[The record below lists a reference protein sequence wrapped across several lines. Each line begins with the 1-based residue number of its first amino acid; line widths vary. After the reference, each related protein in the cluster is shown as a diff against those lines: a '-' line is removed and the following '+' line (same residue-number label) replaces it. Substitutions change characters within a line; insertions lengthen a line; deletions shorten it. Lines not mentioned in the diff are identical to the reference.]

1 VVKYGESK
9 NSKEKMTMKNFVFQ
23 QISQYFNNSV
33 SGDTKGFMIFLCK
46 KNYPKLMHYLSF
58 SVLILIMMLI
68 RSEMVGDYAD
78 LIWAHA
84 FMLIFCT
91 AWIIILILLK
101 NKLNRCSTGLFLIP
115 AIVFMIY
122 ITYLLGNYAYHS
134 IYFSAYTAVVFIFA
148 IIYTTKWQATALL
161 YISSGF
167 YLHFFTSYGKTG
179 PSIYT
184 ASNLTTV
191 GIILT
196 LAWFM
201 SRVIFLIY
209 KNEYEYSQ
217 EILKAKNELKS
228 EKILNQQLNERI
240 DDLTVDC
247 NKQINERTQE
257 LNRAKIRAEE
267 SDRTKALFLANMSH
281 ELRTPLSGIIGT
293 LEILSEQDLTLEEKD
308 SLIKMALESSAE
320 LKRIIDEL
328 MEISRLRSGH
338 FELSEISFNPRQL
351 FLQSENL
358 FKVSASEKGL
368 DFKMDYQHLPER
380 MISDPNRM
388 KQIVDNLLG
397 NAVKFT
403 NEGYIHTLFQT
414 KYDPLSGSSLII
426 TVKDTGIGMDE
437 TTQRRLFDY
446 FYQED
451 NSLRKKYT
459 GIGLGLTL
467 VKHYVQ
473 QFEGQINLN
482 SLKHQGTQFQV
493 IIPIKI
499 PEMPKQEEQSK
510 IEKRVVK
517 DSSLTVLIAEDNYI
531 NRFILRKILN
541 EPYLK
546 VLEADN
552 GEKAVEL
559 FKQNQADLIFMDI
572 QMPIMDGYEAM
583 GKIRECTSEKHVPII
598 AITGYASTED
608 KNRIMSLGFD
618 DYLAKPFEKEDILQC
633 VNKTR
638 RGEYHDQQNNQYH

>member
-1 VVKYGESK
+1 
-9 NSKEKMTMKNFVFQ
+9 MKNFVFQ

-91 AWIIILILLK
+91 AWIIILILFK

-217 EILKAKNELKS
+217 EILKTKNELKS

-257 LNRAKIRAEE
+257 LNRAKIIAEE

-559 FKQNQADLIFMDI
+559 FKENQVDLIFMDI

-583 GKIRECTSEKHVPII
+583 GKIHECASGKHVPII

-638 RGEYHDQQNNQYH
+638 RGEYHDQQNNQHH

>member
-1 VVKYGESK
+1 
-9 NSKEKMTMKNFVFQ
+9 MAMKNLINQ

-33 SGDTKGFMIFLCK
+33 CGDEKGFLLFLCK
-46 KNYPKLMHYLSF
+46 KNYPKLMFYLLF
-58 SVLILIMMLI
+58 SVIIFVLMLI
-68 RSEMVGDYAD
+68 RSEMVGEYAD
-78 LIWAHA
+78 LILAHA
-84 FMLIFCT
+84 LMLIFCT
-91 AWIIILILLK
+91 AWIIILILFK

-115 AIVFMIY
+115 AIVFMVY
-122 ITYLLGNYAYHS
+122 ITYLLGNYSYHS
-134 IYFSAYTAVVFIFA
+134 IYFSSYTAVVFIFA

-161 YISSGF
+161 YVSSGF

-179 PSIYT
+179 PSTYT
-184 ASNLTTV
+184 VANLTTV
-191 GIILT
+191 GVVLT

-217 EILKAKNELKS
+217 EILVTKNELES
-228 EKILNQQLNERI
+228 EKMVIQQLTEQTNH
-240 DDLTVDC
+240 LKTDC
-247 NKQINERTQE
+247 NKQISERTQE
-257 LNRAKIRAEE
+257 LNQAKIRAEE

-293 LEILSEQDLTLEEKD
+293 LEILSDQDLTLHEKD
-308 SLIKMALESSAE
+308 NLIKMALESSAE

-338 FELSEISFNPRQL
+338 FELSEISFNPQQL
-351 FLQSENL
+351 FLQSEKL
-358 FKVSASEKGL
+358 FKLSANEKGL
-368 DFKMDYQHLPER
+368 DFKLDYQNLPER
-380 MISDPNRM
+380 IISDPNRM

-403 NEGYIHTLFQT
+403 NEGFVHALFQI
-414 KYDPLSGSSLII
+414 KSDKLSGNSLVI
-426 TVKDTGIGMDE
+426 TVKDTGIGMDD

-473 QFEGQINLN
+473 QFEGKI
-482 SLKHQGTQFQV
+482 SLDSIKHQGTQFQV

-499 PEMPKQEEQSK
+499 SEKPQQEEQ
-510 IEKRVVK
+510 IPTDKRALK
-517 DSSLTVLIAEDNYI
+517 DSSLTILIAEDNYI

-541 EPYLK
+541 DPNFK
-546 VLEADN
+546 VLEAEN
-552 GEKAVEL
+552 GEKAVEK
-559 FKQNQADLIFMDI
+559 FKRNHVDLIFMDI

-583 GKIRECTSEKHVPII
+583 GKIRECQREKHVPII
-598 AITGYASTED
+598 AITGYASVED
-608 KNRIMSLGFD
+608 KNRIMSMGFD

-633 VNKTR
+633 VNKSQ
-638 RGEYHDQQNNQYH
+638 RGEYHDQQNNQHHQ